1 MPWYRRWRN
10 VFRSESLD
18 GDLRRELEYHLAE
31 TVDRLMAGGM
41 REEEAWRQ
49 ARRQL
54 GNYGIQKER
63 IRDMNVAT
71 WLDAAR
77 ADLVYGWRQLQSSP
91 GFAAIAVLSLALGIG
106 ANTSIFQL
114 VDAIRLK
121 TLPVEK
127 PWELVSIDFQPG
139 ATRAGWWPIREATMT
154 YPEWVQIRA
163 QQQAF
168 SGVFAWSAEQFNLA
182 TGGEP
187 RLAEGLYVSGDLFRQ
202 LGVRAVL
209 GRTFT
214 ADDDG
219 PACQTAAVVSHSF
232 WQREFGGDAGILE
245 RTVNLNG
252 RAFPVIGVTPPSFF
266 GLQVG
271 NRFDVAIPLCADRL
285 MTGGN
290 TGRIAQ
296 TTAWWLLAMGRLKPG
311 WTVERAS
318 AHLRALSPAIMR
330 ATLPT
335 GYRPDMAKSYL
346 ANQLVA
352 SPSGTG
358 VSGLRQQYERL
369 LWLMLAATGM
379 VLLIACANLANLLLA
394 RAAAREPEIAIRL
407 AMGASRGRLIRQF
420 LVESFLLATAGA
432 GLGTAL
438 AAVASRALVAFISSA
453 NNPVFVD
460 LGMDWRIL
468 GFTAALGVLTCLLF
482 GLLPALRA
490 TRLSPAAAMKAG
502 GRSASA
508 GRGRVGLRRTLVAGQ
523 VAVSLV
529 LLFGALLFVRSLHN
543 LLTVDTGFQADRI
556 LAVTI
561 DFSRAQYPTEKRQAV
576 YRELSERLSGAAG
589 VVSVAQVSFPPLTGT
604 WDNLVAPDGTSAAA
618 SGKSSFFT
626 SVSTGY
632 FRTMGTPLLAGRE
645 FDDHDTLGSAKV
657 AIVNQAFARKFFAGA
672 NPLGHSF
679 HRAADAGQAEPSFQ
693 IVGLVKNTKYADL
706 RADFRPIAFFPTTQ
720 DENPGT
726 VARFVL
732 RTAGQPGP
740 VMKSAKAAVEAI
752 APSMGIEFRSMT
764 AQIGESLLR
773 EKLMATLSGCFGFL
787 AALLA
792 MLGLYGVIAYMVAAR
807 RQEIGV
813 RIALGAAHADVI
825 GLVLRETVLLLGV
838 GLAGGVALA
847 LAAGQAA
854 ATLLFGIQAN
864 DAASLAAAGGMLA
877 LVALIASYVPA
888 RRAAA
893 VDPNTALRME

>member
-10 VFRSESLD
+10 VFRPESLD

-31 TVDRLMAGGM
+31 TVDRLTAGGM
-41 REEEAWRQ
+41 AEEEAWRQ

-54 GNYGIQKER
+54 GNYAVHKER
-63 IRDMNVAT
+63 IRDMNVAA

-77 ADLVYGWRQLQSSP
+77 ADLVYGLRQLQSSP

-106 ANTSIFQL
+106 ANTAIFQL

-127 PWELVSIDFQPG
+127 PWELVSIDFEPG
-139 ATRAGWWPIREATMT
+139 ATRSGWWPTREAAMT
-154 YPEWVQIRA
+154 YPEWEQIRA

-168 SGVFAWSAEQFNLA
+168 SGVFAWSADQFNLA

-202 LGVRAVL
+202 LGINAVL

-214 ADDDG
+214 AEDDG
-219 PACQTAAVVSHSF
+219 PACHAGAVISYSF
-232 WQREFGGDAGILE
+232 WQREFGGGAGVLE

-271 NRFDVAIPLCADRL
+271 NRYDVAIPLCADRL
-285 MTGGN
+285 LAAGN
-290 TGRIAQ
+290 ARRIGQ
-296 TTAWWLLAMGRLKPG
+296 TSAWWLLAMGRLKPG
-311 WTVERAS
+311 WTVQRAS
-318 AHLRALSPAIMR
+318 AHLHALSPAVMR
-330 ATLPT
+330 ATLPS

-346 ANQLVA
+346 ANRLTA
-352 SPSGTG
+352 SAGGTG
-358 VSGLRQQYERL
+358 LSGLRRQYEQL

-394 RAAAREPEIAIRL
+394 RAAAREPETAIRL

-420 LVESFLLATAGA
+420 LLESLLLAFAGA
-432 GLGTAL
+432 VLGAGL
-438 AAVASRALVAFISSA
+438 AAVASRTLVAFISSA
-453 NNPVFVD
+453 HNPVFVD
-460 LGMDWRIL
+460 LGLDWRML
-468 GFTAALGVLTCLLF
+468 GFTAALGVLTCVLV
-482 GLLPALRA
+482 GLLPAFRA
-490 TRLSPAAAMKAG
+490 TRLAPAAAMKTG
-502 GRSASA
+502 GRSVST
-508 GRGRVGLRRTLVAGQ
+508 GRAGLRRTLVAGQ
-523 VAVSLV
+523 VAISLV

-543 LLTVDTGFQADRI
+543 LLTADTGFEAQGL

-561 DFSRAQYPTEKRQAV
+561 DFSHAQYPTEKRLAV
-576 YRELSERLSGAAG
+576 YRELSDRLSGVSG

-604 WDNLVAPDGTSAAA
+604 WDNLVAPDGALAAK
-618 SGKSSFFT
+618 SGRQSFF
-626 SVSTGY
+626 SSASPGY
-632 FRTMGTPLLAGRE
+632 FRTMETPLLAGRE
-645 FDDHDTLGSAKV
+645 FDDHDTLGSPKV
-657 AIVNQAFARKFFAGA
+657 AIVNQAFARKFFGGA
-672 NPLGHSF
+672 NPLEHTF
-679 HRAADAGQAEPSFQ
+679 HRAADAGEAEPSFQ

-706 RADFRPIAFFPTTQ
+706 REDFKPIAYFPIAQ
-720 DENPGT
+720 DENPGST
-726 VARFVL
+726 ARFVM
-732 RTAGQPGP
+732 RTAGQPGT
-740 VMKSAKAAVEAI
+740 VIHRAKDAVEAM

-825 GLVLRETVLLLGV
+825 RLVLRETVLLLGV
-838 GLAGGVALA
+838 GLAAGVALA
-847 LAAGQAA
+847 LAAGQSA
-854 ATLLFGIQAN
+854 ATLLFGLPPN
-864 DAASLAAAGGMLA
+864 DAGTLAAAGALLA

-893 VDPNTALRME
+893 VDPNTALRSE